1 VTATTGG
8 RKSTGGTLDGGSR
21 IDGGSAIDNQS
32 LFGDAD
38 LAGASPADD
47 EPIVHELDAESSD
60 AESSDGRAGVGG
72 MFASLH
78 VYNYRLYFFG
88 QSTSVAGNWMQ
99 NVAISWVVLQLSHSG
114 VVLGAMTAAR
124 FVPLLLLGPWGGLIS
139 DRSDKRRLMTIT
151 QICSAVLSLVLALLS
166 LTGHV
171 SLGALIAIVVAL
183 GIVNV
188 FDGPARQSL
197 ISNMVG
203 RDRIANAIALNSIA
217 MNTSR
222 IVGPA
227 VAGLLIATVG
237 VTPCFFF
244 NAISF
249 VAVIASLV
257 AMRAS
262 EMTPLQREVR
272 SKGQIRAGLR
282 YIAGTRAL
290 VAPLVMVL
298 VTGTFAWEF
307 PVTLPLL
314 TTQTF
319 HGSAAVYGTIM
330 ACLGVG
336 SIAGALVAAKR
347 RRLSVRSLSLSA
359 AIWGILIAAAAAAP
373 SLAVLYGVIVL
384 VGSGAITFNS
394 AAKTLLQLESAP
406 QMRGRVMAIWSM
418 SWQGSTVVGAPIV
431 GAIGGSFGARYAL
444 LLGGAASVVIG
455 SFYLIARRKS
465 VDHVTVGTDRR
476 SSLVGRPTELAAER
490 N

>member
-1 VTATTGG
+1 MTATTGD
-8 RKSTGGTLDGGSR
+8 RKSTRGGTLDGGPSTDDAPPASAAP
-21 IDGGSAIDNQS
+21 ITDG
-32 LFGDAD
+32 
-38 LAGASPADD
+38 PDD
-47 EPIVHELDAESSD
+47 ESFDAESF
-60 AESSDGRAGVGG
+60 DGTRGAGG

-78 VYNYRLYFFG
+78 IHNYRLYFFG

-114 VVLGAMTAAR
+114 FVLGAMTAAR
-124 FVPLLLLGPWGGLIS
+124 FVPLLLLGPWGGLVT
-139 DRSDKRRLMTIT
+139 DRSDKRRIMVIT
-151 QICSAVLSLVLALLS
+151 QTCLALLSLVLALLS

-171 SLGALIAIVVAL
+171 SLGALVAVVVAL
-183 GIVNV
+183 GVVNV

-227 VAGLLIATVG
+227 VGGVLIATVG

-244 NAISF
+244 NAVSF
-249 VAVIASLV
+249 IAVIGSLV
-257 AMRAS
+257 AMRTS
-262 EMTPLQREVR
+262 ELMPSQREVR
-272 SKGQIRAGLR
+272 SKGQIRAGWR
-282 YIAGTRAL
+282 YIADTPAL
-290 VAPLVMVL
+290 MAPLVMVV

-319 HGSAAVYGTIM
+319 HGSAAVYGTIT
-330 ACLGVG
+330 ACLGLG
-336 SIAGALVAAKR
+336 SIAGALAAAKR

-359 AIWGILIAAAAAAP
+359 AIWGLLIAAAAAAP
-373 SLAVLYGVIVL
+373 NLAVLYCVIML
-384 VGSGAITFNS
+384 VGSAAITFNS

-418 SWQGSTVVGAPIV
+418 SWQGTTVIGAPIV

-444 LLGGAASVVIG
+444 LVGGVASLAVG
-455 SFYLIARRKS
+455 AFYLVARRKTT
-465 VDHVTVGTDRR
+465 DH
-476 SSLVGRPTELAAER
+476 LAFGSD
-490 N
+490 

>member
-1 VTATTGG
+1 MTATTA
-8 RKSTGGTLDGGSR
+8 RPVVDKSPDR
-21 IDGGSAIDNQS
+21 VR
-32 LFGDAD
+32 
-38 LAGASPADD
+38 GA
-47 EPIVHELDAESSD
+47 
-60 AESSDGRAGVGG
+60 GG

-78 VYNYRLYFFG
+78 MHNYRLYFFG

-114 VVLGAMTAAR
+114 AVLGAMTAAR
-124 FVPLLLLGPWGGLIS
+124 FVPLLLLGPWGGLIT
-139 DRSDKRRLMTIT
+139 DRSDKRRMMIIT
-151 QICSAVLSLVLALLS
+151 QICLALLSFVLAVLS

-171 SLGALIAIVVAL
+171 TLFALLAIVVSL

-227 VAGLLIATVG
+227 VGGLLIASIG
-237 VTPCFFF
+237 VTPCFFV

-249 VAVIASLV
+249 AAVIASLA
-257 AMRAS
+257 AMRTS
-262 EMTPLQREVR
+262 ELMPSRREVR

-282 YIAGTRAL
+282 YIAGTPAL
-290 VAPLVMVL
+290 IAPLVMVL

-314 TTQTF
+314 TTRTF
-319 HGSAAVYGTIM
+319 HGSAAVYGTM
-330 ACLGVG
+330 TACMGLG
-336 SIAGALVAAKR
+336 SIAGALAAAKR
-347 RRLSVRSLSLSA
+347 RRLTVRSLSLSA

-373 SLAVLYGVIVL
+373 SLAVLYVVIVL
-384 VGSGAITFNS
+384 VGAGAITFNS

-418 SWQGSTVVGAPIV
+418 SWQGTTVIGAPLVGAV
-431 GAIGGSFGARYAL
+431 GGSFGARYAL
-444 LLGGAASVVIG
+444 LAGGVASLAIG
-455 SFYLIARRKS
+455 GYYLLARRKA
-465 VDHVTVGTDRR
+465 VGH
-476 SSLVGRPTELAAER
+476 LAFGSD
-490 N
+490 

>member
-1 VTATTGG
+1 MTATTGD
-8 RKSTGGTLDGGSR
+8 RNATDDAPHTSAAPITDG
-21 IDGGSAIDNQS
+21 
-32 LFGDAD
+32 
-38 LAGASPADD
+38 P
-47 EPIVHELDAESSD
+47 DAESFD
-60 AESSDGRAGVGG
+60 AESFDGASFDAAPGVGG

-78 VYNYRLYFFG
+78 LYNYRLYFFG

-114 VVLGAMTAAR
+114 AVLGAMTAAR
-124 FVPLLLLGPWGGLIS
+124 FVPLLLLGPWGGLIT
-139 DRSDKRRLMTIT
+139 DRSDKRRMMIVT
-151 QICSAVLSLVLALLS
+151 QICLALLSLVLAVLS

-171 SLGALIAIVVAL
+171 SLLALIAIVVSL

-227 VAGLLIATVG
+227 VGGVLIATIG
-237 VTPCFFF
+237 VTPCFFV

-249 VAVIASLV
+249 VAVIASLI
-257 AMRAS
+257 AMRTS
-262 EMTPLQREVR
+262 ELMPSQREVR
-272 SKGQIRAGLR
+272 SRGQIRAGLR
-282 YIAGTRAL
+282 YVAGTPAL
-290 VAPLVMVL
+290 IAPLVMVL

-314 TTQTF
+314 TTRTF
-319 HGSAAVYGTIM
+319 HGSAAVYGTM
-330 ACLGVG
+330 TACMGLG
-336 SIAGALVAAKR
+336 SIAGALAAAKR

-359 AIWGILIAAAAAAP
+359 AIWGVLIAAAAAAP
-373 SLAVLYGVIVL
+373 NLAVLYGVIVL
-384 VGSGAITFNS
+384 VGAGAITFNA

-418 SWQGSTVVGAPIV
+418 SWQGTTVLGAPLV
-431 GAIGGSFGARYAL
+431 GAIGGGFGARYGL
-444 LLGGAASVVIG
+444 LVGGVASLAIG
-455 SFYLIARRKS
+455 AFYLVARRKA
-465 VDHVTVGTDRR
+465 VDHVALGSD
-476 SSLVGRPTELAAER
+476 
-490 N
+490 

>member
-1 VTATTGG
+1 MTATTGD
-8 RKSTGGTLDGGSR
+8 RKATGGGTLDGGPSTDDAPLTTAAPLT
-21 IDGGSAIDNQS
+21 DGPDVES
-32 LFGDAD
+32 F
-38 LAGASPADD
+38 
-47 EPIVHELDAESSD
+47 DAESID
-60 AESSDGRAGVGG
+60 ADSIDGESFDGESFDADSLDGAPGAGG

-78 VYNYRLYFFG
+78 IHNYRLYFFG

-114 VVLGAMTAAR
+114 VVLGAITAAR
-124 FVPLLLLGPWGGLIS
+124 FVPLLLLGPWGGLIT
-139 DRSDKRRLMTIT
+139 DRSDKRRMMIVT
-151 QICSAVLSLVLALLS
+151 QICLAVLSLVLALLS

-171 SLGALIAIVVAL
+171 SLGALIAIVVSL

-203 RDRIANAIALNSIA
+203 RERIANAIALNSIA

-227 VAGLLIATVG
+227 VGGLLIATVG

-257 AMRAS
+257 AMRVS
-262 EMTPLQREVR
+262 ELMPSKREVR

-282 YIAGTRAL
+282 YIAGTPAL

-298 VTGTFAWEF
+298 VTGMFAWEF

-330 ACLGVG
+330 ACLGIG
-336 SIAGALVAAKR
+336 SIGGALAAAKR

-373 SLAVLYGVIVL
+373 NLAVLYGVIVL
-384 VGSGAITFNS
+384 VGAGAITFNS

-444 LLGGAASVVIG
+444 LIGGAAALAIG
-455 SFYLIARRKS
+455 AFYLVARR
-465 VDHVTVGTDRR
+465 R
-476 SSLVGRPTELAAER
+476 AAGQVAFGSD
-490 N
+490 